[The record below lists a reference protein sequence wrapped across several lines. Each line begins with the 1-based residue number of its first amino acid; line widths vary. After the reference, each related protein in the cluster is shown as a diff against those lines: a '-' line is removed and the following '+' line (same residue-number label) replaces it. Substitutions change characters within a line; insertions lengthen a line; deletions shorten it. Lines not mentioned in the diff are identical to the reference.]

1 MIKLQNVDFKY
12 KNSDYVLKNVNL
24 DINEGECI
32 SIIGKNGAGKSS
44 ITKLIAGIT
53 KPTHGSI
60 LVDEIDTKNK
70 KDFYRLRKKVGIVFQ
85 NPDNQILFNNVYD
98 DIAFGLKNLNLEDI
112 DLRIN
117 EALKKVKMHEY
128 INKETYELSLGQ
140 KQRITIAS
148 VLAVNPKYVVLD
160 EPTTMIDSS
169 GKQEIYEIIKN
180 LKESGYTVIY
190 TTNSIDEILLADRII
205 IIDGNEI
212 SQEFAKKDILE
223 NIDTLK
229 KYNIKV
235 PEIVQ
240 ALQKLKNN
248 GININLKDWTISELT
263 DKIIEELK
271 K

>member
-1 MIKLQNVDFKY
+1 MIKIENVDFKY
-12 KNSDYVLKNVNL
+12 KNNDYILKNINL
-24 DINEGECI
+24 NINEGECI

-44 ITKLIAGIT
+44 IAKLIAGIT
-53 KPTHGSI
+53 KPINGTVW
-60 LVDEIDTKNK
+60 VDEINTKSK
-70 KDFYRLRKKVGIVFQ
+70 KDFYKLRKKVGIVFQ

-117 EALKKVKMHEY
+117 EALKKVKMQDF
-128 INKETYELSLGQ
+128 INNETYELSLGQ

-160 EPTTMIDSS
+160 EPTTMIDSN
-169 GKQEIYEIIKN
+169 GKEEIYEIIKTLKN
-180 LKESGYTVIY
+180 LGYTVIY
-190 TTNSIDEILLADRII
+190 TTNSIDEILLSDRVI
-205 IIDGNEI
+205 IIDNNEI
-212 SQEFAKKDILE
+212 AQEFKKKDILE

-248 GININLKDWTISELT
+248 GFDIDLEDWTINELT
-263 DKIIEELK
+263 DKIIGELK

>member
-44 ITKLIAGIT
+44 IAKLMSGIT
-53 KPTHGSI
+53 KPTHGRV

-98 DIAFGLKNLNLEDI
+98 DIAFALRNLNLENI

-128 INKETYELSLGQ
+128 INNETYELSLGQ

-160 EPTTMIDSS
+160 EPTTMIDSN

-248 GININLKDWTISELT
+248 GININLNEWTISELT